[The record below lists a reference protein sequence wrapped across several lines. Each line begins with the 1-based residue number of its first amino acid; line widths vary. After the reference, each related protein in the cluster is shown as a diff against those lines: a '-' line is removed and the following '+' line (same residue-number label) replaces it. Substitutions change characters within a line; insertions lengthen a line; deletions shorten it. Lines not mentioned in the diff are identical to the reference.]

1 MVLVWAN
8 TIFVEIVLRVY
19 TTSIP
24 ILLLQWNR
32 TFLSLQK
39 NFELVSRS
47 LYYIDMKTYPPWDMC
62 NNDTC

>member
-32 TFLSLQK
+32 TFFVPSK
-39 NFELVSRS
+39 KISN
-47 LYYIDMKTYPPWDMC
+47 
-62 NNDTC
+62 

>member
-19 TTSIP
+19 TTSIL

-32 TFLSLQK
+32 TFLFLQK

-47 LYYIDMKTYPPWDMC
+47 LYYS
-62 NNDTC
+62 

>member
-1 MVLVWAN
+1 MVLVWAD

-32 TFLSLQK
+32 TFLFLQK

-47 LYYIDMKTYPPWDMC
+47 LYYS
-62 NNDTC
+62 

>member
-1 MVLVWAN
+1 MVLVGAN
-8 TIFVEIVLRVY
+8 TIFVEIALRVY

-24 ILLLQWNR
+24 ILPLQWNR

-47 LYYIDMKTYPPWDMC
+47 LYYS
-62 NNDTC
+62 

>member
-8 TIFVEIVLRVY
+8 TIFVEIALRVY

-47 LYYIDMKTYPPWDMC
+47 LYYS
-62 NNDTC
+62 

>member
-32 TFLSLQK
+32 TFLFLQK

-47 LYYIDMKTYPPWDMC
+47 LYYSLYEDLSSMGYV
-62 NNDTC
+62 

>member
-8 TIFVEIVLRVY
+8 TIFVEIALRVY

-24 ILLLQWNR
+24 ILPLQWNR

-47 LYYIDMKTYPPWDMC
+47 LYYSCYEALSTMGYV
-62 NNDTC
+62 